1 MLHQYISYVYID
13 YLFYSNLLNLLYKI
27 LTFFVIENEE
37 NKNTASKYQFIDS
50 ITHIAT
56 KNYQNAMGG
65 SAIIFSFGI
74 LALVFYNA

>member
-27 LTFFVIENEE
+27 LTFLIMKNEE

-50 ITHIAT
+50 ITPCSQI
-56 KNYQNAMGG
+56 NYQNEMFDGV
-65 SAIIFSFGI
+65 IIFNIEKFV
-74 LALVFYNA
+74 LVISDA